1 MLENLNK
8 YSIILASQS
17 PRRREL
23 LKSITPNFK
32 TISLNVNEVY
42 PDTLQREEIPVFLSE
57 LQAKAYEF
65 QKDNELI
72 ITSDT
77 IVWLKKEQLGKPK
90 DKADAKQMLQKL
102 SGNINE
108 VITAVTLKTKTSI
121 QSFYEVTQVHFK
133 ELTEEEINHY
143 INIYKP
149 FDKAGAYGIQE
160 WIGQIGITKIDGDY
174 YNVMG
179 LPTARLYEELRKV

>member
-1 MLENLNK
+1 MLNNLNK

-32 TISLNVNEVY
+32 TISLNVDEVY
-42 PDTLQREEIPVFLSE
+42 PDTLQREKIPIYLSE
-57 LQAKAYEF
+57 LKAKAYQFEN
-65 QKDNELI
+65 DNELI

-77 IVWLKKEQLGKPK
+77 IVWLKNEQLGKPT
-90 DKADAKQMLQKL
+90 DKEDAKEMLLKL
-102 SGNINE
+102 SGAVNE
-108 VITAVTLKTKTSI
+108 VITAVTLKTKAFTK
-121 QSFYEVTQVHFK
+121 SFYEITQVYFK
-133 ELTEEEINHY
+133 KLTEEEIDHY

-179 LPTARLYEELRKV
+179 LPTAKLYNELSKL